1 MTDPPPLSPHAC
13 SGVTFGFVANNA
25 SWQLPELNDYADYTQ
40 AYDTEMGDLTRAEP
54 FPDILSLSWGAHF
67 LVPDTAREATM
78 AKYASMGM
86 TVLAASGDTGEWT
99 GQIDMWG
106 GEHGYDGAGRIRRH
120 R

>member
-1 MTDPPPLSPHAC
+1 M
-13 SGVTFGFVANNA
+13 ANNA
-25 SWQLPELNDYADYTQ
+25 SWQLPDLNDYADYTR

-54 FPDILSLSWGAHF
+54 FPDILSLSWEAHF

-99 GQIDMWG
+99 GQICG
-106 GEHGYDGAGRIRRH
+106 GASMGMTVLAASGGDTGRGLVSCFTKA
-120 R
+120 